1 MLVSKLIIKLL
12 IIGVVLVA
20 GIAFIYPD
28 ELIQF
33 SKGSAL
39 QENTEQSFSNLK
51 DTSINE
57 IGDSL
62 VENSQKAGN
71 TIKDTISNIFDS
83 T

>member
-1 MLVSKLIIKLL
+1 MIIKLL
-12 IIGVVLVA
+12 IIGIVLVA
-20 GIAFIYPD
+20 GVALIYPD

-33 SKGSAL
+33 SKGSTL

-57 IGDSL
+57 IGTSL
-62 VENSQKAGN
+62 AQNFQKIGNKIEN
-71 TIKDTISNIFDS
+71 TITNIFDR

>member
-1 MLVSKLIIKLL
+1 MIIKLL
-12 IIGVVLVA
+12 IIGAVIVA
-20 GIAFIYPD
+20 GVALIYPD

-33 SKGSAL
+33 SKGSTL
-39 QENTEQSFSNLK
+39 QENTEQGFSNLK

-62 VENSQKAGN
+62 VESSQKVGN
-71 TIKDTISNIFDS
+71 KIKDTIGNIFNS